1 MRNFTQI
8 GSVDVLPLRLQIDR
22 NPHLWNQHTGRT
34 EREDSPHKGI
44 SDIWLRWRPESAL
57 VSGSSFNE
65 PCTDIEWYPSMLA
78 LPAARDIIL
87 QIMGRVHGLSLGGC
101 IITRIPAGAQ
111 VRPHNDE
118 VSWHAQH
125 YRLKVYV
132 VIKTNPNVSQWVDGE
147 SFVPEAGQVFAY
159 DNTRMH
165 AVYNEGDDERITL
178 MAAIRAD

>member
-8 GSVDVLPLRLQIDR
+8 GKADVLPLRLQIER
-22 NPHLWNQHTGRT
+22 NTQLWNQHTGRT
-34 EREDSPHKGI
+34 ERADSPHNGI

-57 VSGSSFNE
+57 VSGESFNE
-65 PCTDIEWYPSMLA
+65 PCADIEWYPSMLA

-101 IITRIPAGAQ
+101 IITRIPPGAQ

-132 VIKTNPNVSQWVDGE
+132 VVKTNPNVSQWVDGE
-147 SFVPEAGQVFAY
+147 SFVPEAGDVFSY
-159 DNTRMH
+159 NNLISH

-178 MAAIRAD
+178 MAAIRCE

>member
-1 MRNFTQI
+1 MRNFTPI
-8 GSVDVLPLRLQIDR
+8 GNIDVLPLRLQIER
-22 NPHLWNQHTGRT
+22 NPHLWNQHIGRT
-34 EREDSPHKGI
+34 ERDDSPYRGHLGY
-44 SDIWLRWRPESAL
+44 L
-57 VSGSSFNE
+57 VEVASGRRKLVCPASFNE

-101 IITRIPAGAQ
+101 IITRIPPGAQ

-132 VIKTNPNVSQWVDGE
+132 VIKTNMKAYQWVDGE
-147 SFVPEAGQVFAY
+147 TFTHGSRAGV
-159 DNTRMH
+159 R
-165 AVYNEGDDERITL
+165 V
-178 MAAIRAD
+178 

>member
-8 GSVDVLPLRLQIDR
+8 GTADVLPLRLQIER
-22 NPHLWNQHTGRT
+22 NPQLWNQHTGRT
-34 EREDSPHKGI
+34 AHEDSPHRAI

-57 VSGSSFNE
+57 VCPASFNE

-101 IITRIPAGAQ
+101 IITRIPPGAQ

-159 DNTRMH
+159 DNRMLH
-165 AVYNEGDDERITL
+165 AVYNEGDDDRMTL
-178 MAAIRAD
+178 MCAVRCD